1 VIQRTCG
8 SRYHSSVDMQ
18 LNAGMCVALECNLSN
33 GLTGIDLVMTF
44 LYSNACTFVSRHA
57 R

>member
-1 VIQRTCG
+1 MIQRTCG